1 MTNKIVLKNL
11 KKEYENFQLGELSF
25 AIPKGYITG
34 FIGKNGQGKTTTI
47 KSILSFIN
55 FSGQILVDGF
65 STCESDFLQK
75 TGIVMDEPF
84 LAKDWNMI
92 IVNKAM
98 SVGYDNWDSDQFF
111 NFLKRFN
118 IPLSAKV
125 SGLSRG
131 MKTKLMLS
139 IALSHKANLLIL
151 DEPTSGLD
159 PGMRD
164 EFADIIQEF
173 VEDEENTVLFS
184 THITQDLESIA
195 DYIVF
200 IDEGKLIDFKSK
212 DDFLVS
218 YKVVKGSPEEMAELD
233 KHLILGNKMNSVV
246 CEALIKATNIDKV
259 PENLLIQ
266 DASIEKIMVLF
277 GRQNNDRY

>member
-1 MTNKIVLKNL
+1 MTEKIILKNL

-55 FSGQILVDGF
+55 FSGEILVDG
-65 STCESDFLQK
+65 SPACESDFLQK

-84 LAKDWNMI
+84 LAKDWNMM

-98 SVGYDNWDSDQFF
+98 SVGYDNWDSEEFF
-111 NFLKRFN
+111 NFLKRFD

-131 MKTKLMLS
+131 TKTKLLLS

-164 EFADIIQEF
+164 EFTDIIQEF
-173 VEDEENTVLFS
+173 MEDEENTVLFS
-184 THITQDLESIA
+184 THITQDLEAIA

-200 IDEGKLIDFKSK
+200 IDDGKLIDFKSK
-212 DDFLVS
+212 DEFLAS
-218 YKVVKGSPEEMAELD
+218 YKVIKGNPDEVAELD
-233 KHLILGNKMNSVV
+233 KHLILGSKLSSVA
-246 CEALIKATNIDKV
+246 CEVLIKSTDIDKV
-259 PENLLIQ
+259 PENLLIEN
-266 DASIEKIMVLF
+266 ASIENIMVLF
-277 GRQNNDRY
+277 GRKKNDRH

>member
-1 MTNKIVLKNL
+1 MTKKIILKNL
-11 KKEYENFQLGELSF
+11 KKEYENFQLGQLSF

-34 FIGKNGQGKTTTI
+34 FIGKNGHGKTTTI

-55 FSGQILVDGF
+55 FSGQILVDG
-65 STCESDFLQK
+65 SPACESDFPQK

-84 LAKDWNMI
+84 LAKDWDMM

-111 NFLKRFN
+111 NFLKRFD

-184 THITQDLESIA
+184 THITQDLEAIA

-200 IDEGKLIDFKSK
+200 IDDGKLIDFKSK
-212 DDFLVS
+212 DDFLAS
-218 YKVVKGSPEEMAELD
+218 YKVIKGSPEEMAEFD

-266 DASIEKIMVLF
+266 DANIENIMVLF